1 MPTTTGLTGC
11 SSCTLPF
18 KQKKTPK
25 KRNYSLHTPASLL
38 SLTIPLQSTH
48 EAAEEVPSSS
58 MQKHLKVKR
67 LRKKTSA
74 QPFVLMQAAVLAS
87 GLLTTVPPR
96 ASMSLVSWALVLL
109 SLPTTTN
116 LRSSSGLLVLG
127 LHTDRKKQTSI
138 G

>member
-11 SSCTLPF
+11 SSCTLHF
-18 KQKKTPK
+18 KQKKRKK
-25 KRNYSLHTPASLL
+25 KRNYSVHTPASLL
-38 SLTIPLQSTH
+38 SLTIPLQNTH

-127 LHTDRKKQTSI
+127 LHTGRKKQTST